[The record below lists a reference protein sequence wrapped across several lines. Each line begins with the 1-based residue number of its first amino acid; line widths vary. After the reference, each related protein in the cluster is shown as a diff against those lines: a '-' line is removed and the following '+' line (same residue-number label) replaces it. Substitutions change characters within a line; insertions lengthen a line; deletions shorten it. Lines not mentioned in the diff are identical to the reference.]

1 MAATQLYLG
10 LLAGKVI
17 KGAAM
22 YSIGNEEILMQQKVA
37 FLCSRKV
44 PQGVAVK
51 ARRWADEQRE
61 LGRCVISGY
70 HSPLEKAVL
79 CRLLLGTQPI
89 IVAMAQGLGRIDPEW
104 GAHISAGRLLV
115 ISRYAESVTHPC
127 ESKCY
132 QRNKMMM
139 DLADQVVIAHAS
151 PGGKL
156 ELLCAAYPGKIFFL

>member
-1 MAATQLYLG
+1 
-10 LLAGKVI
+10 
-17 KGAAM
+17 M
-22 YSIGNEEILMQQKVA
+22 YSVGNEELLMLQKVA
-37 FLCSRKV
+37 FLCSRQV
-44 PQGVAVK
+44 PEGAAAK

-61 LGRCVISGY
+61 QRRCVISGY

-89 IVAMAQGLGRIDPEW
+89 IVAMAQGLGRIAPEW

-139 DLADQVVIAHAS
+139 DLADQAVIAHVS

-156 ELLCAAYPGKIFFL
+156 ELLCATYPGKILFL